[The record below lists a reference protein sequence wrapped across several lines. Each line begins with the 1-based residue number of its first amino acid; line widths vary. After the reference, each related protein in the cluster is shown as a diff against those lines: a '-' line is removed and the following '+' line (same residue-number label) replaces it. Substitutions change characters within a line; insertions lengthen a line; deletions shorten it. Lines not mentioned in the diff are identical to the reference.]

1 MATASKTKLQNF
13 IDGEFVDSADGAT
26 EEVVNPANGEAIAEM
41 PLSNEEDVNRAVAA
55 AKRAFESWATT
66 TPGERGTALLKLADL
81 IEEHADELAD
91 LESADAGKPRQAF
104 LEDEIPFG
112 ADNLRFFG
120 GAGRTMQGSA
130 AGEYVEGRTSIVR
143 REPVGVVGQITPWN
157 YPLMM
162 ALWKIGP
169 ALAAGCT
176 IVLKPAETT
185 PISTIKLAQL
195 ASEVLPAGVL
205 NVITGHGQPAGSS
218 LVTHP
223 DIEMVS
229 LTGSPETGKWIAKAA
244 SDTLKRVH
252 LELGGKAP
260 VVVFDDVDMETAMET
275 IAGTGYYNAGQDCTA
290 ATRVL
295 ASSKVYDDVVNGL
308 SEQAKGLKMGD
319 TTDPETTLGPVNSQ
333 RQLERVE
340 GFLERKPGHAQVA
353 TGGKHPDGAGFF
365 YEPTVVADLQQDD
378 EMIQNEIFG
387 PVITVQSFDDE
398 AKAIEWA
405 NGTRY
410 GLASSVWT
418 RDVARAHRVA
428 NALRFGCVWIND
440 HITIAS
446 EMPHGGYK
454 QSGYGKDLSQYAIED
469 YTEIKHVMVN
479 LET

>member
-1 MATASKTKLQNF
+1 MATATKTKLQNF
-13 IDGEFVDSADGAT
+13 IDGEFVDAADGAT
-26 EEVVNPANGEAIAEM
+26 EEVINPASGEAIAEM
-41 PLSNEEDVNRAVAA
+41 PLSNEEDVNRAVDA
-55 AKRAFESWATT
+55 AKRAFDTWSTT

-81 IEEHADELAD
+81 IEEHAEELAD

-130 AGEYVEGRTSIVR
+130 AGEFVDGRTSIIR

-162 ALWKIGP
+162 AIWKIGP

-195 ASEVLPAGVL
+195 ASEVLPNGVF

-295 ASSKVYDDVVNGL
+295 ASSKIYDDVVNGL

-319 TTDPETTLGPVNSQ
+319 TADPDTTLGPVNSQ

-340 GFLERKPGHAQVA
+340 GFLDRKPGHAQVA